1 MTFRIPPL
9 IQYLLCASL
18 VWAISQFL
26 PSFTVNHVF
35 LKAAGGLLL
44 LCGITLLGSAVLAF
58 IKHKT
63 SVNPVNLDQ
72 TQYLVTNGF
81 YRYSRNPMYLGF
93 LLLLVGQVACLTI
106 LTALIAPVIF
116 YAVMTTLQIKP
127 EEKALTL
134 KFGEAY
140 IAYCQKTRR
149 WL

>member
-44 LCGITLLGSAVLAF
+44 LCGVTLLGSAVLAF

-72 TQYLVTNGF
+72 TQCLVTNGF

-93 LLLLVGQVACLTI
+93 LLLLIGQAACLRN
-106 LTALIAPVIF
+106 LTALIAPMIF

>member
-18 VWAISQFL
+18 AWGISL
-26 PSFTVNHVF
+26 LTPSVTLNHIV

-72 TQYLVTNGF
+72 TQYLVTDGF

-93 LLLLVGQVACLTI
+93 LLLLIGQAALLTN
-106 LTALIAPVIF
+106 LGAFIAPLIF
-116 YAVMTTLQIKP
+116 YTVMTTIQINP

>member
-9 IQYLLCASL
+9 IQYLLCAIL
-18 VWAISQFL
+18 AWAVSQFL
-26 PSFTVNHVF
+26 PSFTFNHIF
-35 LKAAGGLLL
+35 LQASGGILV
-44 LCGITLLGSAVLAF
+44 LCGIILLSSAVMAF
-58 IKHKT
+58 MKHKT

-72 TQYLVTNGF
+72 TQYLVTKGF

-93 LLLLVGQVACLTI
+93 LLLLIGQAALLTN
-106 LTALIAPVIF
+106 LTALIAPAIF
-116 YAVMTTLQIKP
+116 YAVMTTIQIKP

-140 IAYCQKTRR
+140 IAYCRRTRR

>member
-26 PSFTVNHVF
+26 PSFTINHIV

-44 LCGITLLGSAVLAF
+44 ICGITLLGSAVLAF
-58 IKHKT
+58 IQHKT

-72 TQYLVTNGF
+72 TQCLVTNGF
-81 YRYSRNPMYLGF
+81 YRYSRNPMYLG
-93 LLLLVGQVACLTI
+93 LLLLLIGQVACLTN
-106 LTALIAPVIF
+106 LAALIAPVIF

>member
-18 VWAISQFL
+18 VWAISRFL
-26 PSFTVNHVF
+26 PSFTVNHVI
-35 LKAAGGLLL
+35 LKGAGGLLL
-44 LCGITLLGSAVLAF
+44 LCGITLLSSAVLAF

-93 LLLLVGQVACLTI
+93 LLLLIGQAALLTN
-106 LTALIAPVIF
+106 LTALIAPLIF
-116 YAVMTTLQIKP
+116 YTVMNTIQIKP

-140 IAYCQKTRR
+140 RAYCQKTRR